1 MGDYKAK
8 KAIKIIFEN
17 DDLLVLDKPY
27 GWVTTKEN
35 NKSLDNIER
44 WLEINHKNDLP
55 RNGIVHRLDKGTS
68 GVLIVAKTEK
78 MLIGLKKKFKDREIT
93 KKYIALVEGDLPMVG
108 EMNLPISRSKYVFS
122 KFGVNPDGK
131 KSLTRFKVIKKFMK
145 NERIVSMVDIDLLT
159 GRTHQ
164 IRVHFSYLG
173 WPILG
178 DVLYG
183 SKDKTIGRPILHCR
197 LIAFDDYVF
206 ESKYEE

>member
-1 MGDYKAK
+1 MGIMEKNE
-8 KAIKIIFEN
+8 IKIIFEN
-17 DDLLVLDKPY
+17 TDLLVLNKPS

-35 NKSLDNIER
+35 NKSLNNIER
-44 WLEINHKNDLP
+44 WLEQNHKNNLP

-78 MLIGLKKKFKDREIT
+78 MLVEMKRKFKNREVV

-108 EMNLPISRSKYVFS
+108 EMNLPISRSKYKFDKFS
-122 KFGVNPDGK
+122 VNPDGK
-131 KSLTRFKVIKKFMK
+131 NAITKFKVIKKF
-145 NERIVSMVDIDLLT
+145 ERDGRKISMVDIDLLT

-178 DVLYG
+178 DVVYG
-183 SKDKTIGRPILHCR
+183 SHDKTIGRPILHCR
-197 LIAFDDYVF
+197 LISFDDYVF

>member
-1 MGDYKAK
+1 MEEK
-8 KAIKIIFEN
+8 KIKVIFE
-17 DDLLVLDKPY
+17 DKDLLVLDKPS

-35 NKSLDNIER
+35 NKSLNNIER
-44 WLEINHKNDLP
+44 WLEQNYKNNLP

-78 MLIGLKKKFKDREIT
+78 VLLEMKRKFKNREVI

-108 EMNLPISRSKYVFS
+108 EMNLPIGRSKYKFG

-131 KSLTRFKVIKKFMK
+131 KAVTKFKVIKKFEQNGMV
-145 NERIVSMVDIDLLT
+145 ISMVDIDLLT

-178 DVLYG
+178 DTVYG
-183 SKDKTIGRPILHCR
+183 SRDKTIGRPILHCR
-197 LIAFDDYVF
+197 LISFDKYVF